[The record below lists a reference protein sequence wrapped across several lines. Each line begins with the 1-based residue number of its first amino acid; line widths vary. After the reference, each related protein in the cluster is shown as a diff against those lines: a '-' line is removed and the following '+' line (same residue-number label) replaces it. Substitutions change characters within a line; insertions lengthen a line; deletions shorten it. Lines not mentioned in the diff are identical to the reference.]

1 MPVEPSVRNI
11 GAFHF
16 GDCNKLDPVRSL
28 DEALKKIPADRLKE
42 TLLVLPE
49 AFNVRNGYYKTPQE
63 VVPRSIEG
71 LQVLSTNFNVRSSL
85 AWS

>member
-11 GAFHF
+11 AAFHF

-49 AFNVRNGYYKTPQE
+49 AFNVRNGYYKTPQDE
-63 VVPRSIEG
+63 KSG
-71 LQVLSTNFNVRSSL
+71 TDGHLSDSRPHRVTM
-85 AWS
+85 